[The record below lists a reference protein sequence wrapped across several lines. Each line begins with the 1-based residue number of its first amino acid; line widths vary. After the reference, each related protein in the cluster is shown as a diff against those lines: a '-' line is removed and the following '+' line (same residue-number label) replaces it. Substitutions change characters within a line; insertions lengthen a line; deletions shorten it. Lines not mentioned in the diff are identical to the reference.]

1 MIYTVITKEKSLILI
16 FSVCYISFPYC
27 VVSCLFKV
35 GQSVPSRI
43 NLMRCNTNKTPSK
56 SRPSWHTWLSRN
68 IDMVSPKIAIFEQH
82 ITLPYHFFPDL
93 IYEWVS
99 EMCNYLLKMPQ
110 GLENNSRFRLKQTIR
125 THNKATVYFNP
136 CIMTK

>member
-1 MIYTVITKEKSLILI
+1 
-16 FSVCYISFPYC
+16 
-27 VVSCLFKV
+27 
-35 GQSVPSRI
+35 
-43 NLMRCNTNKTPSK
+43 
-56 SRPSWHTWLSRN
+56 
-68 IDMVSPKIAIFEQH
+68 MVSPKIAIFEQH